1 MGADRLMGKAY
12 SIFGLSVTAAA
23 LALVLLPAPA
33 SWIVAASIAVG
44 VATLFTWTI
53 VRANSPFWIE
63 TLWRAPGASTAVAL
77 TFDDGP
83 DVCFT
88 PQILD
93 ILAEKRVTATFFVV
107 GERAARHPE
116 LIRRAHAEG
125 HAIGSHSHTHSLR
138 FHFRHERGMRSEIG
152 ACNRVIRATIGR
164 EPRLFRAPQ
173 GLKTPA
179 LADVLREYGMAAVGW
194 QVRGMDYWLRD
205 PKRIARRIVGGAVGG
220 GVLMLHDG
228 GGFQGGED
236 RSATLQA
243 LPLVIDGLR
252 ARGFTFR
259 RVDELFDV
267 AAYRI
272 DAPSTEREYPAADGW
287 LASPGSGVGGPS

>member
-1 MGADRLMGKAY
+1 MLFKARLTL
-12 SIFGLSVTAAA
+12 GLSAIGAV
-23 LALVLLPAPA
+23 LCLVLLPAPA
-33 SWIVAASIAVG
+33 SWMVAASLVITV
-44 VATLFTWTI
+44 VALFVWTI
-53 VRANSPFWIE
+53 GRANSTFWMP
-63 TLWRAPGASTAVAL
+63 TLWRASGARRAVAL

-116 LIRRAHAEG
+116 LIRRVHAEG

-205 PKRIARRIVGGAVGG
+205 PKRIARRIVEGAVGG
-220 GVLMLHDG
+220 GVLTLHDG
-228 GGFQGGED
+228 GGFQGSED
-236 RSATLQA
+236 RSATVQA

-267 AAYRI
+267 AAYRT
-272 DAPSTEREYPAADGW
+272 DVPSAEREYPAPDGW
-287 LASPGSGVGGPS
+287 LASPGSGAGGPS